1 MVKSVVPTPACI
13 GGGSSVLLGRVCR
26 LVRQGSPFVC
36 TVIGVRGR
44 ESEAV
49 SHCPELRRC
58 TASRVGRLLGEL
70 VTVSIRCHGIISVQ
84 FEWTQGSKWG
94 FNAFQIV
101 IRMADCASI
110 FLYSLYSYRLVVILG
125 RQASKYIYTFE
136 LCCSNSSARLEKGE
150 REKRK

>member
-44 ESEAV
+44 EQGEAV

-70 VTVSIRCHGIISVQ
+70 VTVSIRCHDIISIQ
-84 FEWTQGSKWG
+84 FYWPQLSNWEIQ
-94 FNAFQIV
+94 
-101 IRMADCASI
+101 
-110 FLYSLYSYRLVVILG
+110 
-125 RQASKYIYTFE
+125 YIM
-136 LCCSNSSARLEKGE
+136 
-150 REKRK
+150 